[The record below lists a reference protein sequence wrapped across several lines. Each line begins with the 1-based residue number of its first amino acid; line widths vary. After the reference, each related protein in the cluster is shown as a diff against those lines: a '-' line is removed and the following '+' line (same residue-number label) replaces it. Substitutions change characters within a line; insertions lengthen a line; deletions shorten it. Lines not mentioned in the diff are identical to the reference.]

1 MNPLISTISISFVSL
16 IIAMLLV
23 IYVTFVFVQ
32 DLPVTINIYIRSFE
46 LAFRKKEKEKAINE
60 TTIFLNDFF
69 KATFNEILNMP
80 NEELRQKLNVSE
92 KEAKQFKD
100 EIKLILDQ
108 NKELISRDKVKEL
121 SKRDKDFNF
130 VNLVMTNTNL
140 FSNDKA
146 ILLQEYNTLL
156 DQNKISDQKY
166 AQEISKINSLSKK
179 QIKNRV
185 IQLRKKYKTRKE
197 ILPFAQ
203 RMVNDKWKQLK
214 AMTYLF

>member
-146 ILLQEYNTLL
+146 ILFQEYNTLL

-166 AQEISKINSLSKK
+166 AQEISKINSLSNK

-214 AMTYLF
+214 AMTYLL

>member
-1 MNPLISTISISFVSL
+1 MNPLISIISISFVSL

-32 DLPVTINIYIRSFE
+32 DLSVTINIYIRSFE

-166 AQEISKINSLSKK
+166 AQEISKINSLSNK

-185 IQLRKKYKTRKE
+185 IQLRKKYKARKE

-214 AMTYLF
+214 AMTYLL

>member
-166 AQEISKINSLSKK
+166 AQEISKINSLSNK

-214 AMTYLF
+214 AMTYLL